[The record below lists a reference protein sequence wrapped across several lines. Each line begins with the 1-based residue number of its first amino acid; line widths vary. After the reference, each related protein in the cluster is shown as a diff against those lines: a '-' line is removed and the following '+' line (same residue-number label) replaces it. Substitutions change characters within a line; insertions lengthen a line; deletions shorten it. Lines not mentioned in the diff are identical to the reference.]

1 MTPKRCSGARYD
13 QDGRRETVIA
23 GTLMLAA
30 WAVELM
36 LGWPD
41 PLFRLLRHPVVWIGA
56 LIRTMEVRLNQPGL
70 PFAAR
75 YTLGGVSVLI
85 VIILAAGIAGLI
97 TRALPDNGFGF
108 VVEALIGSAFIASR
122 SLHAHVMAVARPLR
136 AGDLANARTAVS
148 ALVGRDPTSL
158 QRPGVARAALES
170 LAENTSD
177 GVVAP
182 IFWGV
187 LFGLPGLVAYKA
199 INTLDSMLGH
209 RNKRLAAYG
218 GFAARLDDV
227 ANLVPARL
235 TGMLLVM
242 SAGSLAAWR
251 VMIRDGR
258 CHRSPNA
265 GWPEAALAGALGVR
279 LSGPRVYGGQLSHE
293 PWLNPGA
300 RDPSAQDLWRG
311 LAIYRRALA
320 LGAVLLL
327 GVAVAERTW

>member
-1 MTPKRCSGARYD
+1 MRCSGARYD
-13 QDGRRETVIA
+13 QDRRRDTVTA
-23 GTLMLAA
+23 GALMLAA
-30 WAVELM
+30 WAVELI

-41 PLFRLLRHPVVWIGA
+41 PLFRRLRHPVVWIGA
-56 LIRTMEVRLNQPGL
+56 LIRTMEVRLNRPGL
-70 PFAAR
+70 TFAAR
-75 YTLGGVSVLI
+75 YALGGVSVLI
-85 VIILAAGIAGLI
+85 VTTAAGGIAVLV

-108 VVEALIGSAFIASR
+108 AVEALVGSAFIASR
-122 SLHAHVMAVARPLR
+122 SLHAHVVAVAKPLR
-136 AGDLANARTAVS
+136 AGDLACARTAVS
-148 ALVGRDPTSL
+148 MLVGRDPASM

-209 RNKRLAAYG
+209 RNKRFEAYG
-218 GFAARLDDV
+218 GIAARLDDV
-227 ANLVPARL
+227 ANWVPARL
-235 TGMLLVM
+235 TGMLLVV
-242 SAGSLAAWR
+242 SAGRSAAWR

-258 CHRSPNA
+258 RHRSPNA

-279 LSGPRVYGGQLSHE
+279 LSGPRVYDGQLSHE

-311 LAIYRRALA
+311 LAIYRRALT

-327 GVAVAERTW
+327 GVAVAERIW

>member
-1 MTPKRCSGARYD
+1 MTAMRCSGARYD
-13 QDGRRETVIA
+13 QERRRDTVTA
-23 GTLMLAA
+23 GALMVAA
-30 WAVELM
+30 WAVELI

-41 PLFRLLRHPVVWIGA
+41 PLFRRLRHPVVWIGA
-56 LIRTMEVRLNQPGL
+56 LIRTMEVRLNRPGL
-70 PFAAR
+70 TFAAR
-75 YTLGGVSVLI
+75 YALGGVAVLI
-85 VIILAAGIAGLI
+85 VTIAAGGIAVLV

-108 VVEALIGSAFIASR
+108 AVEALVGSAFIASR
-122 SLHAHVMAVARPLR
+122 SLHAHVIAVAKPLR
-136 AGDLANARTAVS
+136 AGDLARARTAVS
-148 ALVGRDPTSL
+148 MLVGRDPTSM

-209 RNKRLAAYG
+209 RNKRFEAYG
-218 GFAARLDDV
+218 GIAARLDDV
-227 ANLVPARL
+227 ANWVPARL
-235 TGMLLVM
+235 TGMLLVV
-242 SAGSLAAWR
+242 SAGRSAAWR

-258 CHRSPNA
+258 RHRSPNA

-279 LSGPRVYGGQLSHE
+279 LSGPRVYDNQLRHE

>member
-1 MTPKRCSGARYD
+1 
-13 QDGRRETVIA
+13 
-23 GTLMLAA
+23 MLAA
-30 WAVELM
+30 WAVEVL
-36 LGWPD
+36 LGWPE

-56 LIRTMEVRLNQPGL
+56 LIRPMEVRLNQPGL

-75 YTLGGVSVLI
+75 YALGGVSVLI
-85 VIILAAGIAGLI
+85 VIIVAGGIAVLV
-97 TRALPDNGFGF
+97 TQTLPDNGFGF

-122 SLHAHVMAVARPLR
+122 SLHAHVIAVARPLR
-136 AGDLANARTAVS
+136 ARDLARARTAVS
-148 ALVGRDPTSL
+148 MLVGRDPASM

-170 LAENTSD
+170 LAENASD

-187 LFGLPGLVAYKA
+187 LFGLPGLVVYKA

-209 RNKRLAAYG
+209 RNKRFEAYG

-227 ANLVPARL
+227 ANWVPARL
-235 TGMLLVM
+235 TGTLLVM

-251 VMIRDGR
+251 AMIRDGR

-279 LSGPRVYGGQLSHE
+279 LAGPRVYGGRLSHE
-293 PWLNPGA
+293 PWLNSGA

>member
-1 MTPKRCSGARYD
+1 MRCSGARYD
-13 QDGRRETVIA
+13 QDRRRDTVTA
-23 GTLMLAA
+23 GALMLAA
-30 WAVELM
+30 WAVELI

-41 PLFRLLRHPVVWIGA
+41 PLFRRLRHPVVWIGA
-56 LIRTMEVRLNQPGL
+56 LIRTMEVRLNRPGL
-70 PFAAR
+70 TFAAR
-75 YTLGGVSVLI
+75 YALGGVSVLI
-85 VIILAAGIAGLI
+85 VTTAAGGIAVLV

-108 VVEALIGSAFIASR
+108 AVEALVGSAFIASR
-122 SLHAHVMAVARPLR
+122 SLHAHVVAVAKPLR
-136 AGDLANARTAVS
+136 AGDLACARTAVS
-148 ALVGRDPTSL
+148 MLVGRDPASM

-209 RNKRLAAYG
+209 RNKRFEAYG
-218 GFAARLDDV
+218 GIAARLDDV
-227 ANLVPARL
+227 ANWVPARL
-235 TGMLLVM
+235 TGMLLVV
-242 SAGSLAAWR
+242 SAGRSAAWR

-258 CHRSPNA
+258 RHRSPNA

-279 LSGPRVYGGQLSHE
+279 LSGPRVYDNQLRHE

>member
-1 MTPKRCSGARYD
+1 MTAMRCSGARYD
-13 QDGRRETVIA
+13 QDRRRDTVTA
-23 GTLMLAA
+23 GALMLAA
-30 WAVELM
+30 WAVELI

-41 PLFRLLRHPVVWIGA
+41 PLFRRLRHPVVWIGA
-56 LIRTMEVRLNQPGL
+56 LIRTMEVRLNRPGL
-70 PFAAR
+70 TFAAR
-75 YTLGGVSVLI
+75 YALGGVSVLI
-85 VIILAAGIAGLI
+85 VTTAAGGIAVLV

-108 VVEALIGSAFIASR
+108 AVEALVGSAFIASR
-122 SLHAHVMAVARPLR
+122 SLHAHVVAVAKPLR
-136 AGDLANARTAVS
+136 AGDLACARTAVS
-148 ALVGRDPTSL
+148 MLVGRDPASM

-209 RNKRLAAYG
+209 RNKRFEAYG
-218 GFAARLDDV
+218 GIAARLDDV
-227 ANLVPARL
+227 ANWVPARL
-235 TGMLLVM
+235 TGMLLVV
-242 SAGSLAAWR
+242 SAGRSAAWR

-258 CHRSPNA
+258 RHRSPNA

-279 LSGPRVYGGQLSHE
+279 LSGPRVYDGQLSHE

-311 LAIYRRALA
+311 LAIYRRALT

-327 GVAVAERTW
+327 GVAVAERIW